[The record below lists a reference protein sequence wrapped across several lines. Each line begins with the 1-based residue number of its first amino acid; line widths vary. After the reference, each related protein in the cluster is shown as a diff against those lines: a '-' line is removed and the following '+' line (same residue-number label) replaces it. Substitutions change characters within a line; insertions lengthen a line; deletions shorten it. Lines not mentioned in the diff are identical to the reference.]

1 MNQLRPHRV
10 PRTVSRHGLRLS
22 KCDLL
27 FKKEK
32 KKKKANGQGQDSR
45 PPQFSLSQSLCGYTQ
60 HMALKGH
67 LMSQDN
73 RPDPDFVFSSAQ
85 PEPSCYVIQF
95 LLTPPLLKARS
106 IFPIHVSPAPQQQW
120 THSSVDKW
128 MNE

>member
-10 PRTVSRHGLRLS
+10 PRTVSRHGLRFS

-27 FKKEK
+27 FKKE
-32 KKKKANGQGQDSR
+32 KKKANGQGQDSR

-67 LMSQDN
+67 LMSRDN

-85 PEPSCYVIQF
+85 PEPSCCVIQF

-106 IFPIHVSPAPQQQW
+106 IFPIHVSPAPQHQW

>member
-10 PRTVSRHGLRLS
+10 PITVSRHGLRLS

-27 FKKEK
+27 FKKE